1 MARRLQNVD
10 SGKYITSDDENSDS
24 SQSALSQRPCDN
36 RSRRTMSNDLRN
48 FLQLSYTELEE
59 LNLKA
64 KEQRLSRV
72 PVEQVRED
80 RLKYLKDEKRI
91 KAVTLLFS
99 DLEGRLHM
107 LDYDKKFLLKS
118 WDNLTFDGSSIRG
131 FTVQR
136 ESDLRLGLDW
146 SSFYWAPSDVF
157 GSGKVLVFGDVI
169 DKGGTP
175 YSADIRGNLKVF
187 ASEMHQ
193 KEGYTLN
200 AANEIEGFLFQ
211 GSDAERRYHE
221 TNTFSYVN
229 TGGYYHSLPGDPL
242 RTFIDTTA
250 EVQRAM
256 GFQNEK
262 DHPEVAPSQFEIN
275 YSYGE
280 VVAAADQIQLY
291 KLICRQVATRMGLTA
306 CFLPKPVVG
315 VNGNGMHTNVSIS
328 KEGKNLF
335 WDPKGE
341 EQLSK
346 FGWEFVDRILSH
358 GNDICLLINSSV
370 NAYRRLDPHFEAPNQ
385 LNASAVNRGAMVR
398 IPIGNEKSMRTE
410 VRAVAPDS
418 NPYMVMYSLF
428 KTGLDG
434 ETAKIK
440 NLRSAERY
448 LPDNIYTALDNFE
461 KADWTTKLFGGDVK
475 ARYADLKRAAADRCP
490 RALGTFVKVPEV
502 QYHHEV
508 YNQFLWNLF

>member
-1 MARRLQNVD
+1 MSTALRDFL
-10 SGKYITSDDENSDS
+10 
-24 SQSALSQRPCDN
+24 ALSYD
-36 RSRRTMSNDLRN
+36 
-48 FLQLSYTELEE
+48 ELEQ

-64 KEQRLSRV
+64 KEQRKNRV
-72 PVEQVRED
+72 ATDKVQEERI
-80 RLKYLKDEKRI
+80 KYLSDEKRI
-91 KAVTLLFS
+91 KAVTVLFS

-107 LDYDKKFLLKS
+107 LDYDKKFLIKS
-118 WDNLTFDGSSIRG
+118 WDNMTFDGSSIRG
-131 FTVQR
+131 FTAQR
-136 ESDLRLGLDW
+136 ESDLRLGIDW
-146 SSFYWAPSDVF
+146 AAFYWAPSDVF
-157 GSGKVLVFGDVI
+157 GSGKVLVFGEVI

-175 YSADIRGNLKVF
+175 YSADIRGVLKTY
-187 ASEMHQ
+187 ANDLY
-193 KEGYTLN
+193 KKKKYTLN
-200 AANEIEGFLFQ
+200 AANEIEGFLFK
-211 GSDAERRYHE
+211 GPDAERHYHE
-221 TNTFSYVN
+221 TLKFEYVN

-275 YSYGE
+275 YGYGE
-280 VVAAADQIQLY
+280 VVQAADQIQLY

-341 EQLSK
+341 EKLSK
-346 FGWEFVDRILSH
+346 FGWDFVDRILSH

-370 NAYRRLDPHFEAPNQ
+370 NAYRQLDPHFEAPNQ
-385 LNASAVNRGAMVR
+385 LNASPVNRGAMVR

-418 NPYMVMYSLF
+418 NPYMVMYSIF

-461 KADWTTKLFGGDVK
+461 KADWTTKLFGADVK
-475 ARYADLKRAAADRCP
+475 ARYADLKRAAADRS
-490 RALGTFVKVPEV
+490 
-502 QYHHEV
+502 
-508 YNQFLWNLF
+508 